1 MVRSTTITP
10 TTLNTNPLSGQ
21 YGMEFIITKRICCML
36 RNNLSTNENDWNDSL
51 DWEDN
56 VDVHLPNPIQY
67 NDDEYDE

>member
-1 MVRSTTITP
+1 
-10 TTLNTNPLSGQ
+10 
-21 YGMEFIITKRICCML
+21 ML
-36 RNNLSTNENDWNDSL
+36 GNNLSTNENDWNDSL